1 MATTKVNN
9 QNESVNSQYAAVAK
23 YAGEVYQTMTV
34 ARDDETRMTAAQ
46 VAKAIYKTVFF
57 NTDNGEEDQQHTIEA
72 PGMTLTTTP
81 RMVFG
86 QLAELESM
94 LKIKKADRMTFAHAY
109 ELLKAEQVEASCF
122 IPVDIATLC
131 KYAADDELRPV
142 MCGVCFD
149 FEQLAIVS
157 SNGHVLVAVPMNAGA
172 GTGRWIVPQKFLEAH
187 AGGII
192 QFTTIDGV
200 QYAYVC
206 QERTRL
212 IEGRYPNWQSVI
224 PKCDTAPIHIG
235 SAWKEF
241 VQKCCMLGKVNEV
254 CGKIVITGRSYS
266 KTITIIGRNEVFG
279 TEQRAEVCIDG
290 EIPYDFSV
298 SMKGTLFKSYP
309 PFTDMYLHDTSR
321 AALFTDGV
329 CVMLQMPMVLMDDE
343 GKAMNVTTNWKAT
356 PIKEE
361 FVPSVLKKA
370 EKPKAEDKQADAK
383 PEPVCEKPKAE
394 KPKAK
399 KPTKKVEDKVVV
411 CSVPKE
417 PKAEATPTPAA
428 PAPAEPKVIAI
439 GTEVCLKG
447 DATKEVWRV
456 EMMSEQ
462 RAILKSI
469 DNPSHRRV
477 EKRENLYVAGTEEPV
492 TVSGERVAVSEEPVC
507 EPTTEAPAD
516 VKPETPETPETTEA
530 VAIGAV
536 YVCSYSEKAILVF
549 GDTKKYRKALKKYGT
564 WIAKYEGWCL
574 SKKRMDYVKRVVGDK
589 LQETTTMPQA
599 KVSTKNA
606 A

>member
-1 MATTKVNN
+1 MYLSGAFTMATTNNN

-23 YAGEVYQTMTV
+23 YAGEVYQTMI
-34 ARDDETRMTAAQ
+34 AAPADEVRMTAAQ
-46 VAKAIYKTVFF
+46 VAKGIYKSVFF
-57 NTDNGEEDQQHTIEA
+57 TCANGEENEQHTIEA

-94 LKIKKADRMTFAHAY
+94 LKIKKADRMTFAHTY
-109 ELLKAEQVEASCF
+109 ELLKAEQVQASCF
-122 IPVDIATLC
+122 IPTDIAMLC
-131 KYAADDELRPV
+131 KYADTSDLRPV
-142 MCGVCFD
+142 MNGVCFD
-149 FEQLAIVS
+149 FDQPAIVS

-192 QFTTIDGV
+192 QFAEIDGI

-212 IEGRYPNWQSVI
+212 IEGRYPNWQCVI

-241 VQKCCMLGKVNEV
+241 VQKCCMLGKVNEAS
-254 CGKIVITGRSYS
+254 GMIIVSGRSYS
-266 KTITIIGRNEVFG
+266 KTITIIGRNDDFG

-290 EIPYDFSV
+290 EIPYDFCIG
-298 SMKGTLFKSYP
+298 MKGEFFKSYP
-309 PFTDMYLHDTSR
+309 PFTDMYLHDLSR

-329 CVMLQMPMVLMDDE
+329 CVMIQMPMLVTDDQ
-343 GKAMNVTTNWKAT
+343 GNATGVTTGWAPT

-361 FVPSVLKKA
+361 FVPSVLKKPEPKQDDKPA
-370 EKPKAEDKQADAK
+370 EAQPVCDAPEKPKAQ
-383 PEPVCEKPKAE
+383 

-417 PKAEATPTPAA
+417 
-428 PAPAEPKVIAI
+428 
-439 GTEVCLKG
+439 
-447 DATKEVWRV
+447 
-456 EMMSEQ
+456 
-462 RAILKSI
+462 
-469 DNPSHRRV
+469 
-477 EKRENLYVAGTEEPV
+477 EKP
-492 TVSGERVAVSEEPVC
+492 
-507 EPTTEAPAD
+507 D
-516 VKPETPETPETTEA
+516 VKPETTEAAPATPETPTETVCSTAMAMINGKWEPVEEMTRTNGRIMVRRLNQPGQRAIVQIADFRPAGAKIEQPVCEAPEKPAPAEVSSVTPETPATPAESTEA
-530 VAIGAV
+530 EGITIAP
-536 YVCSYSEKAILVF
+536 YSEKSFYVK
-549 GDTKKYRKALKKYGT
+549 GDTRKWRKQLRKYGA
-564 WIAKYEGWCL
+564 WIGAKEIWVF
-574 SKKRMDYVKRVVGDK
+574 SNKRREYVEKLVGVK
-589 LQETTTMPQA
+589 L
-599 KVSTKNA
+599 A